1 MQNIPAQKFEA
12 LYEQQVIW
20 LFWNDGEEIYL
31 LFVTDSKIYIFLLAM
46 EKITNCMYTDSIG
59 WLDWIVMQ

>member
-20 LFWNDGEEIYL
+20 PFWNDGEEIYL
-31 LFVTDSKIYIFLLAM
+31 LFVTDSKIYMFLLAM
-46 EKITNCMYTDSIG
+46 EKITNFMDTDSTG
-59 WLDWIVMQ
+59 WLDRIAMQ